1 MMTTEVVPA
10 KALEVRLARHLRG
23 AITPAVFDVTDAE
36 IREPADDE
44 LVVRYDYLS
53 IATPMV
59 DLMRKDV
66 RLPMPPY
73 EVGKRLWGFA
83 VGTVVVSR
91 SKDFEP
97 GDEVLGQDGWG
108 EYTVGPASGFTKT
121 YPGMFPQPNYYLSQ
135 GPTAYHGMVD
145 IAEVGEGD
153 TVYVTGAAGGVGSL
167 AGQIAK
173 CRGAKRVIGA
183 AGSAAKVKWLV
194 NELGFDA
201 AFNYKDGPVVDQLA
215 ELAPDGIDV
224 FFDNVGGEHF
234 EAAVQAAAPNARFA
248 LCGVLGAQLGDSRK
262 KARAGAPRLDILT
275 GILKQIVIK
284 PFSTYHTPEQIQ
296 AWMEHFG
303 QWLKEGKFVFP
314 NTVVKG
320 GIEAA
325 PQALVDLTQ
334 GKYKG
339 NVSVKLS

>member
-23 AITPAVFDVTDAE
+23 PLTPAVFDVTDAE
-36 IREPADDE
+36 VREPADGE
-44 LVVRYDYLS
+44 LVVRYDYVNV
-53 IATPMV
+53 ATPMV

-66 RLPMPPY
+66 NLPMPPY
-73 EVGKRLWGFA
+73 EVGKRLWASA

-91 SKDFEP
+91 SPDFEP
-97 GDEVLGQDGWG
+97 GDEVLGMDGWG
-108 EYTVGPASGFTKT
+108 EYTVGPASGFMKT

-173 CRGAKRVIGA
+173 CRGAKRVIGT
-183 AGSAAKVKWLV
+183 AGSPAKVKWLV

-201 AFNYKDGPVVDQLA
+201 AFDYHDGPIIDQLTK
-215 ELAPDGIDV
+215 LAPDGIDV
-224 FFDNVGGEHF
+224 FFDNVGGVQF

-248 LCGVLGAQLGDSRK
+248 LCGVLAAQLGDSPGR
-262 KARAGAPRLDILT
+262 RR
-275 GILKQIVIK
+275 
-284 PFSTYHTPEQIQ
+284 
-296 AWMEHFG
+296 
-303 QWLKEGKFVFP
+303 
-314 NTVVKG
+314 TVLRVW
-320 GIEAA
+320 
-325 PQALVDLTQ
+325 T
-334 GKYKG
+334 
-339 NVSVKLS
+339 S